1 MTRDDD
7 RHYIRT
13 ALSIIRAPRPSWIKK
28 GDLRGTEHIR
38 REDVTWPE
46 TRGIEPE
53 AKSVRQVLAR
63 IFRIRWDG
71 APVTVSLSSFCKVR
85 DAVQM
90 VAFDREYAL
99 EDRIKAIQYVVSE
112 RLPELKV
119 SNRDIGSWLRSRKT
133 AHGVTLR
140 LFGLYHGVSP
150 RRIKAVKRP

>member
-7 RHYIRT
+7 RHFIRT

-90 VAFDREYAL
+90 VAFDRLPAL
-99 EDRIKAIQYVVSE
+99 EHGHQALYLARAKWRRALLAGNAVAVGE
-112 RLPELKV
+112 RAESTRPRA
-119 SNRDIGSWLRSRKT
+119 RDQGS
-133 AHGVTLR
+133 
-140 LFGLYHGVSP
+140 
-150 RRIKAVKRP
+150 